1 MDEKL
6 GKAKDE
12 YRQYRY
18 LQHATKGELTQR
30 LDDIFVNFVYFAPE
44 VNPWCVLL
52 LSAILLLR

>member
-18 LQHATKGELTQR
+18 LQHATHGELTQR
-30 LDDIFVNFVYFAPE
+30 F
-44 VNPWCVLL
+44 
-52 LSAILLLR
+52 R